1 MKRLVALTMVLMVSA
16 CAQSGDGFVQ
26 DPPVDPNPQP
36 DPIITT
42 PINSR
47 FTGKINA
54 NATGS
59 GQNLTY
65 DFDSILEFREKPGGS
80 LIGFTKAWDKLQN
93 GKLIIDF
100 WAQGQRN
107 NADVT
112 LNIPNPNPNCDDI
125 VLKGKLDLL
134 GNITVPRTV
143 QKLNCRI
150 LFGVKISV
158 TTQAT
163 VFTRDG
169 EANKFNWKAIEA
181 HFAGK

>member
-1 MKRLVALTMVLMVSA
+1 MKRLVALFAVLMISA

-26 DPPVDPNPQP
+26 DPPVDPQP

-54 NATGS
+54 AVTGS
-59 GQNLTY
+59 GQNLKY
-65 DFDSILEFREKPGGS
+65 DFDSVLEFREQSTGR
-80 LIGFTKAWDKLQN
+80 LIGYTQARDQLQN

-107 NADVT
+107 NADVS
-112 LNIPNPNPNCDDI
+112 LNIPNPNPQCDDI

-134 GNITVPRTV
+134 GNITIPKTD

-158 TTQAT
+158 ITDAT

-169 EANKFNWKAIEA
+169 EASKFNWKAIEA